1 MKRFFNPILRR
12 FRMVRAVKVPVL
24 FSLLLSLSLCSFAQE
39 GESGTSAEKTLS
51 PYFFIDGGDPSVDN
65 FPLKS
70 TDVSVAINGVIAEVA
85 VKQTYHNG
93 GTLPINGKYV
103 FPASTRAAVHGM
115 TMRIGDRIIRA
126 KIKEREAAKQEFEQ
140 AKKEGKSASLL
151 EQQRPNVFSMNVA
164 NVMPGDSIEIELNY
178 TEHIV
183 PTDGTYEFVYPTVV
197 GPRYS
202 NTPESSAPESEHWV
216 KSPYLHQ
223 GVQPTSSLSINTVV
237 STGIPIQE
245 LACSTHK
252 TMVNWENESLARIDL
267 DSSEKNGGNRDY
279 ILRYRLTGEAI
290 ESGLMLYKGDTENF
304 FLLTVQPPKRVSSK
318 EIPPREYVFVV
329 DVSGSM
335 NGFPLNVSKQLMKNL
350 IANLKPTDLFN
361 VILFS
366 GSSSAMAPKSVPAT
380 QENLSRAIALIDGQN
395 GGGGTELSPALSR
408 AFMLPADDRYSRN
421 IIIATDGYISA
432 EKEAFSLIRNN
443 LDRANVFSFGIGSS
457 VNRFLI
463 EGIAKAGLG
472 EPFVVTNEGE
482 AAGIAEKFRKYISA
496 PVLTDIKVEY
506 KGFDAYDV
514 EPQMIPDLLA
524 ERPLVIFGKYRG
536 NASGQIAIT
545 GSNGNGSFKK
555 VFDVAGTTPREANHA
570 LKFLWA
576 RTRIAN
582 LGDFAG
588 ESEESEAVKEITS
601 LGLAYNLLT
610 KYTSFIAVLEI
621 VRNTNGNAADVDQ
634 PLPLP
639 QGVSDL
645 AVGGT
650 NNVPEPGIL
659 SMIGILGAMLFIAQ
673 WRRQRFFLSKKV
685 DIS

>member
-1 MKRFFNPILRR
+1 
-12 FRMVRAVKVPVL
+12 MVRVLQVPVM
-24 FSLLLSLSLCSFAQE
+24 FAVFIGLSVNSFAQDE
-39 GESGTSAEKTLS
+39 RSDMAAEKTLS
-51 PYFFIDGGDPSVDN
+51 PYFFVDGGDSSVEH

-70 TDVSVAINGVIAEVA
+70 TDVSVAISGVIAEVT
-85 VKQTYHNG
+85 VKQTYHNAG
-93 GTLPINGKYV
+93 ATPINGKYV

-115 TMRIGDRIIRA
+115 TMRIGDRIITA

-164 NVMPGDSIEIELNY
+164 NVMPGDSINIELKY
-178 TEHIV
+178 TEHLV

-202 NTPESSAPESEHWV
+202 NRPENSVPQSEHWV

-223 GVQPTSSLSINTVV
+223 GMEPTSNLSINTVV

-245 LACSTHK
+245 LSCPTHK
-252 TMVNWENESLARIDL
+252 TIINWENKSVAQVAL
-267 DSSEKNGGNRDY
+267 DPSEINGGNRDY
-279 ILRYRLTGEAI
+279 ILRYRLMGAAI
-290 ESGLMLYKGDTENF
+290 QSGLMLYKGDTENF
-304 FLLTVQPPKRVSSK
+304 FLLTVQPPQRVSAK

-335 NGFPLNVSKQLMKNL
+335 NGFPLNVSKELMRNL

-361 VILFS
+361 VILFA
-366 GSSSAMAPKSVPAT
+366 GSSSIMAPKSVPAT
-380 QENLSRAIALIDGQN
+380 QENLSRAISLIDRQN
-395 GGGGTELSPALSR
+395 GGGGTELAPALSQ
-408 AFMLPADDRYSRN
+408 ALVLPGDDRYSRN
-421 IIIATDGYISA
+421 IIIVTDGFIDA
-432 EKEAFSLIRNN
+432 GKDVFSLIRKN

-457 VNRFLI
+457 VNRHLI
-463 EGIAKAGLG
+463 EGMAKAGLG

-482 AAGIAEKFRKYISA
+482 AAAIAEKFRAYISA
-496 PVLTDIKVEY
+496 PVLTNVKVAY
-506 KGFDAYDV
+506 KGFEAYDV
-514 EPQMIPDLLA
+514 EPQTIPDLLA

-536 NASGQIAIT
+536 NAFGQIAIT
-545 GSNGNGSFKK
+545 GSNGNGAFRK
-555 VFDVAGTTPREANHA
+555 VFDVAGTTPLEANHA
-570 LKFLWA
+570 LKYLWA

-582 LGDFAG
+582 IGDYAG
-588 ESEESEAVKEITS
+588 EKEESERAKEITQ

-621 VRNTNGNAADVDQ
+621 VRNTGGNASDVDQ

-650 NNVPEPGIL
+650 NNVPEPGMTLLLGLVGIMIL
-659 SMIGILGAMLFIAQ
+659 VVL
-673 WRRQRFFLSKKV
+673 WRRDAALRPKKV
-685 DIS
+685 TVRE